1 METPRKFIIAFVTLC
16 LDVMLPLGYTILSTL
31 LSRFSIRRNFA
42 RGAEFCFVLSC
53 FSGGT
58 KAGFPLGGTLRAE
71 RNFSLSCD
79 FSGGTN

>member
-1 METPRKFIIAFVTLC
+1 MNH
-16 LDVMLPLGYTILSTL
+16 
-31 LSRFSIRRNFA
+31 LSRFSLGGILRAERNFA
-42 RGAEFCFVLSC
+42 LSC
-53 FSGGT
+53 DFSGGT